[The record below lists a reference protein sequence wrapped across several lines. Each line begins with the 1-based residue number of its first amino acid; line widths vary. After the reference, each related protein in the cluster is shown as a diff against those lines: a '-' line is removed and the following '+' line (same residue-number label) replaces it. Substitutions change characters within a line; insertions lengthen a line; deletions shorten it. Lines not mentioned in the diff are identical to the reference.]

1 MFTFEVTLQ
10 RTLEVVQS
18 ARVSVHAMCMA
29 SALAQAPQ
37 IDLEWEEVKSS
48 QTGGPY
54 VTHAERVS

>member
-18 ARVSVHAMCMA
+18 ARVGVQAMCMA
-29 SALAQAPQ
+29 SALAQAPHN
-37 IDLEWEEVKSS
+37 DPEWEEAEST

-54 VTHAERVS
+54 VTQVERVS